1 MAVMHCYCKSNW
13 TFNRILSIWRCAGF
27 DRLGYCLNRIIM
39 TIKPAP
45 HRLSRA
51 DFIAAFGGIYEHSPW
66 VAERLFD
73 AGLSAH
79 DANPANLARRM
90 AEIVDAAG
98 YDKQMALLCAHPEL
112 AGKLAIAGSLTA
124 KSTAE
129 QASAKLDQCNAE
141 EFAAFQDLNDRYGK
155 KFGHPF
161 IIAVRGLDRA
171 TILAAFGK
179 RVAQSVETEFATAL
193 GEVHKIARLRLE
205 QLSAE

>member
-13 TFNRILSIWRCAGF
+13 TFNRILSLWPGAGF
-27 DRLGYCLNRIIM
+27 DRLGYCLNRIVM

-51 DFIAAFGGIYEHSPW
+51 DFTAVFGGIYEHSPW

-90 AEIVDAAG
+90 AKIVDAAG
-98 YDKQMALLCAHPEL
+98 YDKQIALLCAHPEL

-124 KSTAE
+124 ESTAE
-129 QASAKLDQCNAE
+129 QASANLDRCNAE

-171 TILAAFGK
+171 TILAAFAK
-179 RVAQSVETEFATAL
+179 RVAQSADTEFATAL
-193 GEVHKIARLRLE
+193 GEVHKIAQLRLE
-205 QLSAE
+205 QLSTE

>member
-13 TFNRILSIWRCAGF
+13 TFKRVLSIWVSAGF
-27 DRLGYCLNRIIM
+27 NWLCHHLNRIAM
-39 TIKPAP
+39 AIKPAP
-45 HRLSRA
+45 HHLSRA
-51 DFIAAFGGIYEHSPW
+51 DFVAAFGGIYEHSPW

-73 AGLSAH
+73 AGLTAN
-79 DANPANLARRM
+79 DADPASLARRM
-90 AEIVDAAG
+90 AEVVNAAG

-124 KSTAE
+124 ESTAE

-141 EFAAFQDLNDRYGK
+141 EFAAFQDLNDRYSK

-161 IIAVRGLDRA
+161 IIAVRGLNRA

-179 RVAQSVETEFATAL
+179 RVAHSAETEFANTL

>member
-1 MAVMHCYCKSNW
+1 MHCYCKSNW
-13 TFNRILSIWRCAGF
+13 TFKRILSIWLSAGF
-27 DRLGYCLNRIIM
+27 DWLCNCLSRIAM

-45 HRLSRA
+45 HQLSRA
-51 DFIAAFGGIYEHSPW
+51 DFIAAFGGIYEPSPW

-73 AGLSAH
+73 AGLNPN
-79 DANPANLARRM
+79 DADPASLARRM

-98 YDKQMALLCAHPEL
+98 YDKQMTLLCAHPEL

-124 KSTAE
+124 ESTAE

-141 EFAAFQDLNDRYGK
+141 EFAAFQDLNNRYGK

-179 RVAQSVETEFATAL
+179 RVAHSAETEFANTL
-193 GEVHKIARLRLE
+193 SEVHKIARLRLE
-205 QLSAE
+205 QSSAE

>member
-1 MAVMHCYCKSNW
+1 
-13 TFNRILSIWRCAGF
+13 
-27 DRLGYCLNRIIM
+27 M

-45 HRLSRA
+45 HHLSRA
-51 DFIAAFGGIYEHSPW
+51 DFVAAFGGIYEHSPW

-73 AGLSAH
+73 AGLTAN
-79 DANPANLARRM
+79 DADPASLARRM
-90 AEIVDAAG
+90 AEIVNAAG

-124 KSTAE
+124 ESTAE

-161 IIAVRGLDRA
+161 IIAVRGLNRA

-179 RVAQSVETEFATAL
+179 RVAHSAKTEFANTL

>member
-1 MAVMHCYCKSNW
+1 
-13 TFNRILSIWRCAGF
+13 
-27 DRLGYCLNRIIM
+27 M

-45 HRLSRA
+45 HHLSRA
-51 DFIAAFGGIYEHSPW
+51 DVIEAFGGIYEHSPW

-73 AGLSAH
+73 AGLTAH
-79 DANPANLARRM
+79 DADPASLARRM

-124 KSTAE
+124 ESTAE

-179 RVAQSVETEFATAL
+179 RVAHSAETEFANTL

-205 QLSAE
+205 QLSAK

>member
-1 MAVMHCYCKSNW
+1 MHCYCKSNW
-13 TFNRILSIWRCAGF
+13 TFKRVLSIWVSAGF
-27 DRLGYCLNRIIM
+27 NRLCHHLNRIAM

-45 HRLSRA
+45 HHLSRA

-73 AGLSAH
+73 AGLTAR
-79 DANPANLARRM
+79 DADPASMARRM
-90 AEIVDAAG
+90 AEIVDAAE

-124 KSTAE
+124 ESTAE
-129 QASAKLDQCNAE
+129 QASAKLDQCNPE

-179 RVAQSVETEFATAL
+179 RVAQSAKTEFATAL

-205 QLSAE
+205 ELSAE

>member
-1 MAVMHCYCKSNW
+1 MAVMRCYCKSNW
-13 TFNRILSIWRCAGF
+13 TFKRIPSIWVSASF
-27 DRLGYCLNRIIM
+27 DWLCHCLNRIIM

-45 HRLSRA
+45 HHLSRA
-51 DFIAAFGGIYEHSPW
+51 DVIAAFGSIYEHSPW

-79 DANPANLARRM
+79 DADPANLAGRM
-90 AEIVDAAG
+90 AKIVDAAG
-98 YDKQMALLCAHPEL
+98 YDEQMALLCAHPEL
-112 AGKLAIAGSLTA
+112 VGKLAIAGSLTA
-124 KSTAE
+124 ESTAE

-141 EFAAFQDLNDRYGK
+141 EFAAFQDLNDRYSK

-179 RVAQSVETEFATAL
+179 RVAQSAETEFVTAL

>member
-1 MAVMHCYCKSNW
+1 LA
-13 TFNRILSIWRCAGF
+13 
-27 DRLGYCLNRIIM
+27 
-39 TIKPAP
+39 
-45 HRLSRA
+45 
-51 DFIAAFGGIYEHSPW
+51 GIYEHSPW

-73 AGLSAH
+73 AGL
-79 DANPANLARRM
+79 ARMMPIRPIWQERM

-124 KSTAE
+124 ESTAE

-141 EFAAFQDLNDRYGK
+141 EFAAFQDLNDRYRQK
-155 KFGHPF
+155 IRPPF

-179 RVAQSVETEFATAL
+179 RVAQSAETEFRHRAW
-193 GEVHKIARLRLE
+193 R
-205 QLSAE
+205 SA

>member
-1 MAVMHCYCKSNW
+1 
-13 TFNRILSIWRCAGF
+13 
-27 DRLGYCLNRIIM
+27 M

-124 KSTAE
+124 ESTAE

-141 EFAAFQDLNDRYGK
+141 EFATFQDLNDRYGK
-155 KFGHPF
+155 NSAIPLSSLFAVLIAPPF
-161 IIAVRGLDRA
+161 WKP
-171 TILAAFGK
+171 LANALRIPPK
-179 RVAQSVETEFATAL
+179 RNL
-193 GEVHKIARLRLE
+193 PLRLAKCIK
-205 QLSAE
+205 LRGFG

>member
-1 MAVMHCYCKSNW
+1 MA
-13 TFNRILSIWRCAGF
+13 
-27 DRLGYCLNRIIM
+27 
-39 TIKPAP
+39 IKPAP

-51 DFIAAFGGIYEHSPW
+51 NFIAAFGGIYEHSPW

-73 AGLSAH
+73 AGLTAR
-79 DANPANLARRM
+79 DADPASLARRM
-90 AEIVDAAG
+90 AEIVDAAE

-124 KSTAE
+124 ESTAE

-179 RVAQSVETEFATAL
+179 RVAQSADTEFATAL
-193 GEVHKIARLRLE
+193 GEVHKIAQLRLE

>member
-1 MAVMHCYCKSNW
+1 MS
-13 TFNRILSIWRCAGF
+13 
-27 DRLGYCLNRIIM
+27 
-39 TIKPAP
+39 IKPAP
-45 HRLSRA
+45 HQLSRA
-51 DFIAAFGGIYEHSPW
+51 DFIAAFASIYEHSPW

-79 DANPANLARRM
+79 DVDPASLARRM

-98 YDKQMALLCAHPEL
+98 YDKQMALLRAHPEL

-124 KSTAE
+124 ESTAE

-141 EFAAFQDLNDRYGK
+141 EFAAFQDLNNRYGK

-171 TILAAFGK
+171 TILAAFAK
-179 RVAQSVETEFATAL
+179 RVAQSAKTEFTTAL

-205 QLSAE
+205 ELSAE

>member
-1 MAVMHCYCKSNW
+1 
-13 TFNRILSIWRCAGF
+13 
-27 DRLGYCLNRIIM
+27 M

-45 HRLSRA
+45 HLLSRA
-51 DFIAAFGGIYEHSPW
+51 DFIGAFGGIYEHSPW

-79 DANPANLARRM
+79 DADPTNLARRM

-112 AGKLAIAGSLTA
+112 AGKMAIAGSLTA
-124 KSTAE
+124 ESTAE

>member
-1 MAVMHCYCKSNW
+1 MHCYCKSNW
-13 TFNRILSIWRCAGF
+13 TFKRVLSIWVSAGF
-27 DRLGYCLNRIIM
+27 NWLCHHLNRIAM

-45 HRLSRA
+45 HHLSRA

-73 AGLSAH
+73 AGLTAH
-79 DANPANLARRM
+79 DADPASLARRM

-98 YDKQMALLCAHPEL
+98 YEKQMALLCAHPEL

-124 KSTAE
+124 ESTAE

-161 IIAVRGLDRA
+161 IIAVRGLNRA

-179 RVAQSVETEFATAL
+179 RVAHSAETEFANTL

>member
-1 MAVMHCYCKSNW
+1 MHCYCKSNW
-13 TFNRILSIWRCAGF
+13 TFKRVLSIWASAGF
-27 DRLGYCLNRIIM
+27 NWLWHPLNRIAM

-45 HRLSRA
+45 HHLSRA

-66 VAERLFD
+66 VAERMFD
-73 AGLSAH
+73 AGLTAH
-79 DANPANLARRM
+79 DADPASLARRM
-90 AEIVDAAG
+90 AKIVDAAG
-98 YDKQMALLCAHPEL
+98 YEKQMALFCAHPEL

-124 KSTAE
+124 ESTAE

-161 IIAVRGLDRA
+161 IIAVRGLNRA

-179 RVAQSVETEFATAL
+179 RVAHSAETEFANTL

-205 QLSAE
+205 RLSAE

>member
-51 DFIAAFGGIYEHSPW
+51 DFTAAFGGIYEHSPW

-79 DANPANLARRM
+79 DADPTNLARRM

-98 YDKQMALLCAHPEL
+98 YDKQIALLCAHPEL

-124 KSTAE
+124 ESTAE

-179 RVAQSVETEFATAL
+179 RVAHSAETEFATAL
-193 GEVHKIARLRLE
+193 GEVHKIAQLRLE

>member
-1 MAVMHCYCKSNW
+1 MHCYCKSNW
-13 TFNRILSIWRCAGF
+13 TFKRMLSIWFRPGF
-27 DRLGYCLNRIIM
+27 DRLCHCLNRMAM
-39 TIKPAP
+39 TIKPEP
-45 HRLSRA
+45 HHLSRD
-51 DFIAAFGGIYEHSPW
+51 DFILAFAGIYEHSPW

-79 DANPANLARRM
+79 DADPTNLARRM

-124 KSTAE
+124 ESTAE

-179 RVAQSVETEFATAL
+179 RVAQSAKTEFATAL

-205 QLSAE
+205 ELSVE

>member
-1 MAVMHCYCKSNW
+1 MA
-13 TFNRILSIWRCAGF
+13 
-27 DRLGYCLNRIIM
+27 M

-45 HRLSRA
+45 HQLSRA

-73 AGLSAH
+73 AGLTAN
-79 DANPANLARRM
+79 DADPASLARRM

-124 KSTAE
+124 ESTAE

-161 IIAVRGLDRA
+161 IIAVRGLSRA

-179 RVAQSVETEFATAL
+179 RVAHSTETEFANTL

-205 QLSAE
+205 RLSAE

>member
-1 MAVMHCYCKSNW
+1 MYCYCKSNW
-13 TFNRILSIWRCAGF
+13 TFKRILSIWRCAGF
-27 DRLGYCLNRIIM
+27 DRLYDCLNRKIM
-39 TIKPAP
+39 AIKPAP
-45 HRLSRA
+45 HLLSRA
-51 DFIAAFGGIYEHSPW
+51 DFIAAFGGIYEHSTW
-66 VAERLFD
+66 VVERLFD

-79 DANPANLARRM
+79 DADPTNLARRM
-90 AEIVDAAG
+90 AKIVDAAG

-124 KSTAE
+124 ESSAE
-129 QASAKLDQCNAE
+129 QASAKLDQCTAK
-141 EFAAFQDLNDRYGK
+141 EFAAFQDLNDRYNK

-161 IIAVRGLDRA
+161 IIAVRGLNRA

-179 RVAQSVETEFATAL
+179 RVAHSAKTEFAKTL

>member
-13 TFNRILSIWRCAGF
+13 TFNRILSIWRYTGC

-51 DFIAAFGGIYEHSPW
+51 DFIAAFGGIYEHSTW

-79 DANPANLARRM
+79 DADPTNLARRM

-124 KSTAE
+124 ESTAE

-179 RVAQSVETEFATAL
+179 RVAQSAKTEFATAL

-205 QLSAE
+205 ELSVE

>member
-1 MAVMHCYCKSNW
+1 MHCYCKSNW
-13 TFNRILSIWRCAGF
+13 TFKRVLSIWFSAGF
-27 DRLGYCLNRIIM
+27 NWLCHPLNRIAM

-45 HRLSRA
+45 HHLSRA
-51 DFIAAFGGIYEHSPW
+51 DFIEAFGGIYEHSPW

-73 AGLSAH
+73 AGLTAH
-79 DANPANLARRM
+79 DADPASLARRM

-98 YDKQMALLCAHPEL
+98 YEKQMALLCAHPEL

-124 KSTAE
+124 ESTIE

-161 IIAVRGLDRA
+161 IIAVRGLNRA

-179 RVAQSVETEFATAL
+179 RVTHSAETEFANTL

>member
-13 TFNRILSIWRCAGF
+13 TFNRILSKWTGAGF

-45 HRLSRA
+45 NHLSRA
-51 DFIAAFGGIYEHSPW
+51 DFIAAYGGIYEHSPW

-73 AGLSAH
+73 AGLNAH

-124 KSTAE
+124 ESTAE

-179 RVAQSVETEFATAL
+179 RVAHSAETEFATAL

-205 QLSAE
+205 QLSTN

>member
-1 MAVMHCYCKSNW
+1 
-13 TFNRILSIWRCAGF
+13 
-27 DRLGYCLNRIIM
+27 M

-73 AGLSAH
+73 AGLTAQ
-79 DANPANLARRM
+79 DADPVILAKRM
-90 AEIVDAAG
+90 AEIVDTAG
-98 YDKQMALLCAHPEL
+98 YEKQMALLCAHPEL

-124 KSTAE
+124 DSTAE

-141 EFAAFQDLNDRYGK
+141 EFVAFQDLNACYGK

-171 TILAAFGK
+171 TILSAFGK
-179 RVAQSVETEFATAL
+179 RVAQSAEKEFATAL

-205 QLSAE
+205 QLSTN

>member
-1 MAVMHCYCKSNW
+1 
-13 TFNRILSIWRCAGF
+13 
-27 DRLGYCLNRIIM
+27 M

-45 HRLSRA
+45 HHLSRA
-51 DFIAAFGGIYEHSPW
+51 DFIEAFGGIYEHSPW

-73 AGLSAH
+73 AGLTAN
-79 DANPANLARRM
+79 DADPASLARRM

-124 KSTAE
+124 ESTAE
-129 QASAKLDQCNAE
+129 QTSAKLDQCNAE

-161 IIAVRGLDRA
+161 IIAVRGLNRA
-171 TILAAFGK
+171 TILEAFGK
-179 RVAQSVETEFATAL
+179 RVAHSAETEFANTL